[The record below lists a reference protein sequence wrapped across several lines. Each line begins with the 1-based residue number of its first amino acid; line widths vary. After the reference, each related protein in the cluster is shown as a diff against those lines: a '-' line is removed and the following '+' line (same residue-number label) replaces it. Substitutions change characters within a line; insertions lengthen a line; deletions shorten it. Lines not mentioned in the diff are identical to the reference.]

1 MASAKRAVLT
11 TKKIG
16 IKQEWCK
23 GCGIC
28 AAFCPKSALTLNSRG
43 KAEVDTPKCS
53 GCGICEMFCPDF
65 ALVLQEEGVR
75 ECLK

>member
-1 MASAKRAVLT
+1 MASAQRTAQ
-11 TKKIG
+11 KKKVH

-28 AAFCPKSALTLNSRG
+28 VAFCPKGVLTMSPRG
-43 KAEVDTPKCS
+43 KVELDAPKCS
-53 GCGICEMFCPDF
+53 GCGICGMFCPDF
-65 ALVLQEEGVR
+65 ALVLQEEDVQ

>member
-1 MASAKRAVLT
+1 LASSKRAVLT
-11 TKKIG
+11 NKVQ
-16 IKQEWCK
+16 IKQDWCK

-28 AAFCPKSALTLNSRG
+28 AAFCPRGALSLGSRG
-43 KAEVDTPKCS
+43 KAELDTPKCS

>member
-1 MASAKRAVLT
+1 VASAKRALPT
-11 TKKIG
+11 SKIW
-16 IKQEWCK
+16 IKQDWCK

-28 AAFCPKSALTLNSRG
+28 TAFCPKGALALNARG
-43 KAEVDTPKCS
+43 KAELDVPRCS